1 MLLFGVSF
9 KIYKDLTNLQTFMS
23 LISLNDKLLGLFQID
38 LFVKFTIQ
46 KIFLYLFDVFQDY

>member
-23 LISLNDKLLGLFQID
+23 LISLNDKLLGLFQIE

-46 KIFLYLFDVFQDY
+46 KNIFIFV